1 MFWSY
6 NLHAEK
12 VQIWVTEAADKI
24 CFEFKLFWL
33 KKNLCLLKIIKFFFL
48 NKMFLGFFLF
58 PNWYFIYK
66 CN

>member
-1 MFWSY
+1 MFWFY

-33 KKNLCLLKIIKFFFL
+33 KKNLCLLKIIKCFFL
-48 NKMFLGFFLF
+48 NKMFLGFFFVSKLVF
-58 PNWYFIYK
+58 YL
-66 CN
+66 